1 MAYSKGKIRMPR
13 QQAQSMDE
21 VIREYVR
28 SLKIAS
34 GFAYRRVFEAWYRA
48 SGAEAYT
55 SNIFFRDGSL
65 FCTMT
70 SSVARTRL
78 MFQHDALIEAMNR
91 ILDSDGLCPEDIR
104 VKKLIL
110 R

>member
-1 MAYSKGKIRMPR
+1 MPR

-34 GFAYRRVFEAWYRA
+34 GFAYRRVFEAWYKA
-48 SGAEAYT
+48 SGAERYT
-55 SNIFFRDGSL
+55 SNIYFRDGSL

-70 SSVARTRL
+70 SSVARTQL
-78 MFQHDALIEAMNR
+78 MFQSEALVAAMNR

-110 R
+110 K